1 MKLRDGLKLTMVD
14 DGYIIYDSER
24 ERIIA
29 LNITS
34 SFILEMLLEDRN
46 MEEIVQEYARAFDVD
61 VETAR
66 RDYTDFISMMKREG
80 LIED

>member
-34 SFILEMLLEDRN
+34 SFILEMLLEGRD

-66 RDYTDFISMMKREG
+66 RDYMDFINLMKREG